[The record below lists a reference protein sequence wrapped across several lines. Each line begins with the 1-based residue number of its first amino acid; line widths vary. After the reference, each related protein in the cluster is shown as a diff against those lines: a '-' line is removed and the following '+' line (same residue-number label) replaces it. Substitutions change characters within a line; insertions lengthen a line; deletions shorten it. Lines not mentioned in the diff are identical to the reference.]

1 MNHSYNYPW
10 RGDTSPQLQ
19 KFTGRYSPTSG
30 WSYDQ
35 EFSGLDPIQMQTLA
49 DIYRAVGCEY
59 DLSYGD
65 GKATLRT
72 VDNRGNITI
81 DTWEIGVNHTSKS
94 SLQNPNNGVALAYQ
108 EIIARAL
115 KDGEGLD
122 AAVQALDD
130 DMGGDVYPED
140 IKTDPASMRLW
151 KRMLNGQDTYN
162 FDQYVLRH
170 TTNASNRGYYN
181 VADANVNK
189 IYTYSQFLNEIT
201 NGGYWFFPAP
211 NEILG
216 ALSVI
221 FGNLA
226 TPKPYFLQ
234 GALKSGSP
242 RSTAA
247 NNRINIVTE
256 YAIDVWSSDE
266 YRVI

>member
-1 MNHSYNYPW
+1 MNHFYTYPW
-10 RGDTSPQLQ
+10 RGDSSPQLQ
-19 KFTGRYSPTSG
+19 KFSGSYSPTSG

-35 EFSGLDPIQMQTLA
+35 EFAGLDPNQMQTLA
-49 DIYRAVGCEY
+49 DTYRAVGCEY

-108 EIIARAL
+108 EIIARAI
-115 KDGEGLD
+115 KDGSSLD
-122 AAVQALDD
+122 AARQSLEDD
-130 DMGGDVYPED
+130 TGDVYADD
-140 IKTDPASMRLW
+140 IESVPAAMRLR
-151 KRMLNGQDTYN
+151 KRMLNGQDSYN

-189 IYTYSQFLNEIT
+189 IYTYSQFLNEIMD
-201 NGGYWFFPAP
+201 GGYWFFPAP
-211 NEILG
+211 TEILS

-226 TPKPYFLQ
+226 TAGANFLQ

-247 NNRINIVTE
+247 NNRVNIVTE
-256 YAIDVWSSDE
+256 YTIDVWSSDE
-266 YRVI
+266 YQTI